1 MECSGFKLKWSS
13 AEEDEGLYVGQQAYI
28 KELLSRHSEV
38 AHATSLRPSQ
48 VCQMK
53 FPSLSLPLSRSG
65 RGLDGPPSDEVSFPG
80 DRLCQTNARLP
91 EGYVGPPQTPEYGW
105 FQMGLGDKPGCR

>member
-38 AHATSLRPSQ
+38 ALPRCA
-48 VCQMK
+48 MK

-91 EGYVGPPQTPEYGW
+91 EGYVGSPQTPEYGW